1 MCNLASGMA
10 NARIHQKAPEPTVSY
25 PEFTRLLIL
34 KKNEVL
40 TRSTDARQ
48 NLDEQVMT
56 SPGDDADASVIDTS
70 ADYFLKLTN
79 SFQEELRE
87 IDAAFDRMNRHVYGL
102 CESCEEPIGLERL
115 RRLPEARLCIDCQSN
130 MERNQAA
137 AYPRS
142 RPKL

>member
-1 MCNLASGMA
+1 MA
-10 NARIHQKAPEPTVSY
+10 NARSSQTPNPSDLAAYY

-34 KKNEVL
+34 KKNEIL
-40 TRSTDARQ
+40 ARATDARH

-79 SFQEELRE
+79 SFQDELRE
-87 IDAAFDRMNRHVYGL
+87 IDSAFDRMNRHVYGL
-102 CESCEEPIGLERL
+102 CESCEEPISLERL
-115 RRLPEARLCIDCQSN
+115 RRLPEARFCIDCQSAA
-130 MERNQAA
+130 ERNQAA
-137 AYPRS
+137 AFPRA